1 MGKAACSAAAMLL
14 LTACASDSIP
24 IFPLPEVANP
34 EQASE
39 VTFIRPRAI
48 VASEFPFYITLG
60 ERPVFDLRSGEYTRF
75 RIASGRQSIAMRC
88 LGGPASKPTET
99 RIERDFIA
107 GRAEFFVVE
116 PKFECA
122 SIEPVGAQAAAALIP
137 RTRFRAVGTVSKL
150 AEMSGAP
157 SSAPTTTSAPPAVV
171 AAPVDPKDQVAAA
184 TAAWVE
190 AFNSRDP
197 ARIAALYDPEAVLSG
212 TAAQKPITGAAIA
225 EYFRNAMQRPANRA
239 SLGEHQVRVYADTAI
254 DTGTYMFSEVRD
266 GSVAAVL
273 PERYTLVYRNRGGKW
288 MIVEHHSSRV
298 PAP

>member
-1 MGKAACSAAAMLL
+1 MSKAICSLVAILMLS
-14 LTACASDSIP
+14 ACASDSIP

-75 RIASGRQSIAMRC
+75 RIASGRQSIAVRC
-88 LGGPASKPTET
+88 LGGPASKPTEA

-122 SIEPVGAQAAAALIP
+122 SIEPVGAQAAAGLIP
-137 RTRFRAVGTVSKL
+137 RTRFRAVGTASKL

-184 TAAWVE
+184 TASWIE

-197 ARIAALYDPEAVLSG
+197 ARITALYDPEALLWG
-212 TAAQKPITGAAIA
+212 AAAQKPITGTAIA
-225 EYFRNAMQRPANRA
+225 EYFRNAVQRPANRA
-239 SLGEHQVRVYADTAI
+239 SLGEHQVRVYGDTAI